1 LAKAVKPKNERK
13 KKVVVNEKHKDKDE
27 PWQRFLALVEAKIKR

>member
-1 LAKAVKPKNERK
+1 MVKAVKTKNERK

-27 PWQRFLALVEAKIKR
+27 AWQRFLTLVEAKIKR